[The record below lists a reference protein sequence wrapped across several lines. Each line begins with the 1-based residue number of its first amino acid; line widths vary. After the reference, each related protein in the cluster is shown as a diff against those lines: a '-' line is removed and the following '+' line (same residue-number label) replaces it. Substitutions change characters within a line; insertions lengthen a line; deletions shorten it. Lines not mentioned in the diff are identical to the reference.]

1 MLERRSKIWLSF
13 LERESVATILGG
25 VLLIVITLAQIGA
38 MLFKIAPSDTLNNT
52 FLVVLGYFFGQ
63 STSRTSSTPAR
74 NNPPEE

>member
-1 MLERRSKIWLSF
+1 LSF